1 MQLPHEKNMEQHGIS
16 VSIGISWRDS
26 NCNSEVQFDEADR
39 QMYEEKAKFY
49 TSHDTD
55 RQKTHNCKA
64 ISTYNPVDPIILYL
78 FIF

>member
-55 RQKTHNCKA
+55 RQKNTQ
-64 ISTYNPVDPIILYL
+64 L
-78 FIF
+78 